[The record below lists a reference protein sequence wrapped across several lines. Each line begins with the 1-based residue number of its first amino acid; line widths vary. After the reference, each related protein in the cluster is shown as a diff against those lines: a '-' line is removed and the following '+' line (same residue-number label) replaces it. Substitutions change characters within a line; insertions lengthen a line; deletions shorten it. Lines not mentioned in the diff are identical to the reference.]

1 MTQIL
6 DAPPQ
11 LQSEQILCSYKNCTD
26 KMEII
31 RIANIERWYFERV
44 VFPQQQLMF
53 YAFPEAMLEVHT
65 SHDPSLMLDSR
76 ISCDRLRVNEMG

>member
-11 LQSEQILCSYKNCTD
+11 LHTEKILCSYTNCTD

-31 RIANIERWYFERV
+31 RIANIASWYFERV
-44 VFPQQQLMF
+44 VFPRQQLMF
-53 YAFPEAMLEVHT
+53 YAFPDALLEVHS
-65 SHDPSLMLDSR
+65 SHAPSLILDSR
-76 ISCDRLRVNEMG
+76 TPCDRLRVNVIG